1 MHRQFF
7 GGERTELG
15 GYDFNQA
22 RLTGIFTT
30 GHYNCLSSAVL
41 YVVLA
46 RAFGLPVRA
55 AVVPT
60 HVFVELGARGAELGA
75 RGA

>member
-1 MHRQFF
+1 M
-7 GGERTELG
+7 
-15 GYDFNQA
+15 
-22 RLTGIFTT
+22 
-30 GHYNCLSSAVL
+30 L

-60 HVFVELGARGAELGA
+60 HVFVELGARGAELSAPGTKIQVRA
-75 RGA
+75 RRDGSASASLR